1 MSVKRFLTVKEFCN
15 ETRISRTTL
24 YRHMRKGLIPY
35 MKLGNRVL
43 IASKLIDELE
53 SGSHAEDSYETK

>member
-1 MSVKRFLTVKEFCN
+1 
-15 ETRISRTTL
+15 
-24 YRHMRKGLIPY
+24 MRRGLIPY

-53 SGSHAEDSYETK
+53 SSSHAEDSYETK